1 MVTTQT
7 KDDISMLVQLGMAA
21 CMNGDVYNARKLF
34 ENLLEYQPDMRAAS
48 LGLAFSKIVTDE
60 FQEAET
66 ILDELPEDD
75 DTLPLKVISLSLQ
88 RNSDEAGSLYNKIKD
103 KKSPEAL
110 TAKQFMDYSA
120 ER

>member
-48 LGLAFSKIVTDE
+48 LGLAFSKI
-60 FQEAET
+60 
-66 ILDELPEDD
+66 
-75 DTLPLKVISLSLQ
+75 DTLSLKVISLSLQ
-88 RNSDEAGSLYNKIKD
+88 RNTDEAESLYTKIKD